1 VDVTG
6 PAGAR
11 TERAERL
18 TEPVASHGEGPF
30 WDAPRDRLLLVD
42 MLEGDVLAVDAAGAV
57 ERHHHATVAAALR
70 ARRAGGF
77 VLATEN
83 RFLLLD
89 DDLDAVEEL
98 PAVFEDASLRFN
110 DGGCDPT
117 GAFLIGTMAYDEAPG
132 RGTLYRLGPDRD
144 VSVVLEGVTISNG
157 VQWTRDG
164 RTALYVDT
172 PTGRIDRFD
181 VDPASGAWSGRRTF
195 DEVASPGLP
204 DGMALDEE
212 DGAWVALW
220 GGGAVH
226 RYDPSGRLD
235 RVVELPCSQ
244 VTACAF
250 GGPDSRTLFITTS
263 QQGVDRSE
271 QPEAGA
277 VFAYDAGIAGAP
289 LHLFAG

>member
-1 VDVTG
+1 MS
-6 PAGAR
+6 A
-11 TERAERL
+11 RAERF
-18 TEPVASHGEGPF
+18 TQPCTGHGEGPL
-30 WDAPRDRLLLVD
+30 WDAANARLLLVD
-42 MLEGDVLAVDAAGAV
+42 MLAGDVLAVAPDATV
-57 ERHHHATVAAALR
+57 ERHHLAGVAAALR
-70 ARRAGGF
+70 ARRSGGF
-77 VLATEN
+77 VLATED

-89 DDLDAVEEL
+89 DDLRATDEL
-98 PAVFEDASLRFN
+98 PAVFDDATLRFN

-117 GAFLIGTMAYDEAPG
+117 GAFLIGTMAYDESPG
-132 RGTLYRLGPDRD
+132 RGTLYRLGADHD

-195 DEVASPGLP
+195 AEVAGPGLP
-204 DGMALDEE
+204 DGLALDEE

-226 RYDPSGRLD
+226 RYDASGRLD
-235 RVVELPCSQ
+235 LVVDLPVSQ

-250 GGPDSRTLFITTS
+250 GGADGRTLFITTS
-263 QQGVDRSE
+263 QQGIDRDE

-289 LHLFAG
+289 LHAYAG

>member
-1 VDVTG
+1 MDVTG
-6 PAGAR
+6 PAEVR
-11 TERAERL
+11 TERAERF
-18 TEPVASHGEGPF
+18 TEPVAAHGEGPF
-30 WDAPRDRLLLVD
+30 WDAPRERLLLVD
-42 MLEGDVLAVDAAGAV
+42 MLAGDVLAADATGAV
-57 ERHHHATVAAALR
+57 ERHHVGPVAAALR
-70 ARRAGGF
+70 PRQAGGF
-77 VLATEN
+77 VLAAED
-83 RFLLLD
+83 RFLVLD
-89 DDLDAVEEL
+89 DDLAVVEEL
-98 PAVFEDASLRFN
+98 APVFADPSRRFN

-117 GAFLIGTMAYDEAPG
+117 GAFLVGTMAYDEAPG
-132 RGTLYRLGPDRD
+132 RGTLYRLDPDRG

-164 RTALYVDT
+164 RSALYVDT

-181 VDPASGAWSGRRTF
+181 VEESSGAWSGRRTF
-195 DEVASPGLP
+195 AEVAGPGLP
-204 DGMALDEE
+204 DGLALDEE

-235 RVVELPCSQ
+235 RVVELPVSQ

-250 GGPDSRTLFITTS
+250 GGPDGRMLFITTS
-263 QQGVDRSE
+263 QQGVVQDE

-289 LHLFAG
+289 LHPYAG